1 MNLVNP
7 LILVDGTQYL
17 FRAFNAL
24 PEMRTSRGFPTH
36 AIRGV
41 VMMLRKLVRDNPT
54 ATVVVIF

>member
-7 LILVDGTQYL
+7 LILVDGTQYV

-36 AIRGV
+36 AIRGWS
-41 VMMLRKLVRDNPT
+41 
-54 ATVVVIF
+54 